1 LLDSLL
7 QEKMALNTA
16 HANGGVLIHAG
27 ESILL
32 FCDNVTM
39 EFAGQDGPEFK
50 GSKQGRLYLTTHR
63 MIFNNKKTD
72 DKMVSFSFPFVALK
86 DVELEQPVFGAN
98 YIKGKVRAQP
108 GGNFTGEAKF
118 KLHFKS
124 GGAIDFGQAMLK
136 AAQMAGRHTV
146 SDAPPPYQPP
156 SSDWYAAPPPAYSA
170 NPAGYGG
177 WVPPTHAFPD
187 MPPANSVY
195 MTDAPPPYP
204 GINGTNGYS
213 NGAGGGGGG
222 AGGWTAPHVNGS
234 TQMTSAE
241 RKAAEASAPPVQTGY
256 FDPNNPGQA
265 YVPPPDYY
273 NDPPPGYADT
283 RDKKK

>member
-1 LLDSLL
+1 
-7 QEKMALNTA
+7 MALNTA

-39 EFAGQDGPEFK
+39 EFSGQDGPEFK

-63 MIFNNKKTD
+63 MIFNNKKNED
-72 DKMVSFSFPFVALK
+72 SMKSFSFPFVALK

-136 AAQMAGRHTV
+136 AAQMAGRHYGGV
-146 SDAPPPYQPP
+146 HDAPPPYTPP
-156 SSDWYAAPPPAYSA
+156 NSDWYAAPPPAYSA

-177 WVPPTHAFPD
+177 WVPPTHVFPD

-204 GINGTNGYS
+204 GINGNNGYS
-213 NGAGGGGGG
+213 TNGGAGAGA
-222 AGGWTAPHVNGS
+222 AGGWTLPNQQNGS
-234 TQMTSAE
+234 QMTSAE
-241 RKAAEASAPPVQTGY
+241 RKAAEAAQSAQTVQTGY
-256 FDPNNPGQA
+256 YDPNNPGQA
-265 YVPPPDYY
+265 YVPPPSYY
-273 NDPPPGYADT
+273 DPPPSYNDQHN
-283 RDKKK
+283 KKND

>member
-1 LLDSLL
+1 
-7 QEKMALNTA
+7 MALNTA

-72 DKMVSFSFPFVALK
+72 DRMVSFSFPFVSLK

-108 GGNFTGEAKF
+108 GGNYTGEAKF

-136 AAQMAGRHTV
+136 AAQMAGRHQGGM
-146 SDAPPPYQPP
+146 DAPPPYTPP

-177 WVPPTHAFPD
+177 WVPPTHVFPD

-213 NGAGGGGGG
+213 TGASGG
-222 AGGWTAPHVNGS
+222 AGGWTAPQQANG
-234 TQMTSAE
+234 QAPLTSAE
-241 RKAAEASAPPVQTGY
+241 RKAMEAAAPPVQTGY

-265 YVPPPDYY
+265 YVPPPAYF
-273 NDPPPGYADT
+273 NDPPPGYSDD
-283 RDKKK
+283 RSKKND

>member
-1 LLDSLL
+1 
-7 QEKMALNTA
+7 MALNTA

-39 EFAGQDGPEFK
+39 EFSGQDGREFK

-63 MIFNNKKTD
+63 MIFNNKKTED
-72 DKMVSFSFPFVALK
+72 AMVSFSFPFVALK

-136 AAQMAGRHTV
+136 AAQMAGRHYSGV
-146 SDAPPPYQPP
+146 NDPPPAYTPP
-156 SSDWYAAPPPAYSA
+156 NSDWYAAPPPAYSA

-177 WVPPTHAFPD
+177 WVPPTHVFPD

-213 NGAGGGGGG
+213 NGAASGG
-222 AGGWTAPHVNGS
+222 AGGWTAPQQNGNMS
-234 TQMTSAE
+234 SAD
-241 RKAAEASAPPVQTGY
+241 RKAAEAAQPVQTGY
-256 FDPNNPGQA
+256 YDPNNPGQA
-265 YVPPPDYY
+265 YVPPPPYY
-273 NDPPPGYADT
+273 NEPPPSYSDN
-283 RDKKK
+283 KKND